1 MVQQANRAQ
10 ILPEDRKSAK
20 FDVSKLS
27 SGSGETPYADL
38 LPAVTLLLNRWVFE
52 QQAQLI
58 GNHRLRTGN
67 VSQAVPHT

>member
-1 MVQQANRAQ
+1 MIVEAHGVRY
-10 ILPEDRKSAK
+10 LVMS
-20 FDVSKLS
+20 FS
-27 SGSGETPYADL
+27 SEGSGQIGRRCL
-38 LPAVTLLLNRWVFE
+38 LFEKGWVFE